1 MKRVGLEPLAPKMG
15 WMNVAADAFF
25 GRLGWEEESQHRRY
39 CAGLQRSSTRSS
51 RRGRFLH
58 SGLSLLELGI
68 SCKSRSGPRK
78 DGGSQR
84 EDASK
89 GESVG
94 SIGSASL
101 FTILDSRKLV
111 SSLVF
116 FSDRRSISP
125 CFAKAGVDGS

>member
-1 MKRVGLEPLAPKMG
+1 M
-15 WMNVAADAFF
+15 
-25 GRLGWEEESQHRRY
+25 
-39 CAGLQRSSTRSS
+39 
-51 RRGRFLH
+51 H
-58 SGLSLLELGI
+58 SGLSLLELVI

-94 SIGSASL
+94 SIGSESL
-101 FTILDSRKLV
+101 FTIPDSRKLV

-116 FSDRRSISP
+116 FSDSRSDSP
-125 CFAKAGVDGS
+125 CFREGGGGRF